1 MCAKQSGVFIGAKII
16 YIISIS
22 IMDYNNQKCYM
33 IDLVAFFYHP
43 VTPSIFLNMYLIF
56 YSIVF
61 HTF

>member
-33 IDLVAFFYHP
+33 IDLVAFFYHLD
-43 VTPSIFLNMYLIF
+43 IFI
-56 YSIVF
+56 S
-61 HTF
+61 